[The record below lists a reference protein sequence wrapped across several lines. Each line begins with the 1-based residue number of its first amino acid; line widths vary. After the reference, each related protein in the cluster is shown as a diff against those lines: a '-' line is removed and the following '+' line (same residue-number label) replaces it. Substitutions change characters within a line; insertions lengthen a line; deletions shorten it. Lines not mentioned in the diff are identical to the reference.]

1 MAVSGYV
8 LTWGLCGQSLGM
20 RPRALRKTQGT
31 SWADAATRAFCPGSN
46 PPASGAHA
54 AHPAAMKRRQSVGG
68 WVVWWWGAGGGQHMS
83 GAPPRRS
90 NCNPRLTTQTRCSTA
105 FIPPEAWP
113 WPFQV
118 FCSAATSSWF
128 SFGPNLSTC
137 ELRNHCR
144 SDPVQVQS
152 TV

>member
-1 MAVSGYV
+1 MGAVSFRACSEA
-8 LTWGLCGQSLGM
+8 LTRCTGMAPCQEQRTHMGNQDCRVAALG
-20 RPRALRKTQGT
+20 RAL
-31 SWADAATRAFCPGSN
+31 
-46 PPASGAHA
+46 
-54 AHPAAMKRRQSVGG
+54 GG
-68 WVVWWWGAGGGQHMS
+68 WVGGRDGGWVGVWCGGGALGQGSHER
-83 GAPPRRS
+83 GAPQRK
-90 NCNPRLTTQTRCSTA
+90 NCNPCLTIQTRCSTA

-118 FCSAATSSWF
+118 FRNAATSSWF
-128 SFGPNLSTC
+128 SFGSNLSTC